1 MNRLNI
7 VVNACISLGVLL
19 TDEVSMHSAADRGGR
34 ELQRIQT
41 SYEAEVVGNPFV
53 SRRIKV

>member
-19 TDEVSMHSAADRGGR
+19 TDEVSMYSAADRGGP

-53 SRRIKV
+53 SRCIKV